1 MALNFKHLK
10 NADTCGMEPNILFI
24 SYDKGMICD
33 LENSKFC
40 NSMELSSSFRNG
52 YDIAVIFQN
61 QDQKQFIEKIAGL
74 TRVSPEM
81 EIIAAMAVQSPGS
94 GVQALRAGAS
104 DFFTLP
110 STADILDFY
119 IKRALER
126 IYLHKHLCFNENCY
140 ESKFARS
147 KKNYQ
152 QLFDQVPCFVF
163 VQDRDYQITDA
174 NKRFK
179 EYFGD
184 HIGEYCF
191 GICKNRDEPCSACPM
206 RQTFEDGT
214 GHTSEMEIISSDGIK
229 HVVLSWTA
237 PIRNHH
243 GKITNVLVMLTDI
256 TEVRRLESHLTSLG
270 FMIGSI
276 SHGIKGLLTALD
288 GGMYLMDTGL
298 KTENRDKMIQGFEI
312 SKQTTSRIKKLVL
325 DILYYTKT
333 RNMDWKKISI
343 RRFMQD
349 TINIVSGKA
358 EKYGITLSSSAD
370 ILTRDDVFEIDEPSF
385 QAAMVNILENA
396 VEACSESM
404 HNHGHNIRFTARADR
419 EKVVFR
425 IQDTG
430 PGMDETTLKNIFT
443 IFFSSKGNKGTGLG
457 LFITGKVVEQH
468 RGKIK
473 VTSVKGKGANFKIT
487 IPRSV
492 PETAKNPH
500 GIAAKKN

>member
-1 MALNFKHLK
+1 
-10 NADTCGMEPNILFI
+10 MEPDILFI

-33 LENSKFC
+33 LENSKFRS
-40 NSMELSSSFRNG
+40 SMEFRTSLQNI
-52 YDIAVIFQN
+52 YDIVIAFQN
-61 QDQKQFIEKIAGL
+61 QDLKQYIEKIAAL
-74 TRVSPEM
+74 TRMNPET
-81 EIIAAMAVQSPGS
+81 EIIAAMTAHDPES
-94 GVQALRAGAS
+94 GVRALRAGAS

-110 STADILDFY
+110 STADTLDFY
-119 IKRALER
+119 IKRSLER

-140 ESKFARS
+140 ENKFARS

-163 VQDRDYQITDA
+163 VQDKDYQITDA

-179 EYFGD
+179 EYFGN

-256 TEVRRLESHLTSLG
+256 TEVRRLEAHLTSLG

-298 KTENRDKMIQGFEI
+298 RTENKDKMIQGFEI

-325 DILYYTKT
+325 DILYYTRT

-343 RRFMQD
+343 CRFMED

-358 EKYGITLSSSAD
+358 EKYGISLISSAD
-370 ILTRDDVFEIDEPSF
+370 ILTQDDIFEIDEPSF

-396 VEACSESM
+396 VEACAESM
-404 HNHGHNIRFTARADR
+404 HDNEHRIKFTARADR

-430 PGMDETTLKNIFT
+430 PGMDEATLKNIFT

-457 LFITGKVVEQH
+457 LFITSKVVEQH

-473 VTSVKGKGANFKIT
+473 VASLKGRGSSFKIT

-492 PETAKNPH
+492 PETAKK
-500 GIAAKKN
+500 ISS